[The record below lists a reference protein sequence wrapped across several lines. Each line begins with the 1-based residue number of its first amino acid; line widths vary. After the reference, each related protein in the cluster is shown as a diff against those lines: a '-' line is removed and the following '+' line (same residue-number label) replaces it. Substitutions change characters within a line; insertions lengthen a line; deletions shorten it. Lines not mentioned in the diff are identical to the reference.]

1 MDMRAGKWTS
11 LLPLTCSLI
20 WLILSAAEPYF
31 ANNRT
36 LTSKKPTVLI
46 TGAGGFIGAHLSK
59 HLQESGEVDVV
70 GLDIFNNYY
79 NPALKWHRVESL
91 LVPAGVTLIEGD
103 VCDDVLISSLM
114 EKYQFIAIYHL
125 AAQAGVRYSLKKPQA
140 YVREN
145 VKCFVSLIEHIRSYA
160 ESGKQAPRLLYAS
173 SSSVYGLSE
182 AIPFS
187 ETDRVDKLSNL
198 YGATKRMN
206 EITAFAYHNLF
217 NISSIGFRFF
227 TVYGPWGRPDMA
239 AYLFSDNI
247 LKGQPITVFNDGNLS
262 FHFTYVEDIVAGL
275 AASLKVPLNKPLV
288 LNLGNNKP
296 VQVMKFIRILEDL
309 LGKKAN
315 IQYAVSKA
323 EIPTTFA
330 NISLAQSLL
339 GYEPKTNIEEGLKN
353 FVEWYKTQER
363 AAIPCES
370 ECVVLP
376 DLCHSTG
383 MATAAQNSRSFTRT
397 CDFVIYSTAV
407 DSLEQFSWWHVKAP
421 KSGLQICYV
430 LFSKPGS
437 AANLSS
443 PKHRRL
449 LLHWKVI
456 EVEGLAS
463 AESEKKL
470 THILKL
476 TPGTFFASKV
486 TYAMYVSSHI
496 KHLGLLSR
504 ITDLLKPKDRIA
516 MVVVRAGLKDEE
528 TILANNNTSQRQI
541 SAYEKYADDGICFKE
556 LLFDDS
562 IIVHNLQSVAAKQLR
577 CSWYHEFHQWPVN
590 GQISGAFSLAQ
601 AVPKAQRVHACDLL
615 KDRSSSDVIRI
626 PIAVSNSPS
635 DVSFVHVFPNKALHS
650 REHDKVNGN

>member
-1 MDMRAGKWTS
+1 MDIRPRKWTS
-11 LLPLTCSLI
+11 FLPLTCSLI

-31 ANNRT
+31 TNNRT
-36 LTSKKPTVLI
+36 STSKKPTVLI

-91 LVPAGVTLIEGD
+91 LVPTGVTLIEGD

-160 ESGKQAPRLLYAS
+160 ESGRPTPRLLYAS

-239 AYLFSDNI
+239 AYLFADNI
-247 LKGQPITVFNDGNLS
+247 LKGQPITVFNNGNLMRD
-262 FHFTYVEDIVAGL
+262 FTYVEDIVDGL
-275 AASLKVPLNKPLV
+275 AASLKVALNKPLV

-339 GYEPKTNIEEGLKN
+339 GYQPKTNIEEGLKF
-353 FVEWYKTQER
+353 FVEWYKSQER

-376 DLCHSTG
+376 DLCHSVG
-383 MATAAQNSRSFTRT
+383 MATAAQNSQSFTKT
-397 CDFVIYSTAV
+397 CDFVIYSTV
-407 DSLEQFSWWHVKAP
+407 LDSLEQFLSWRVKTP
-421 KSGLQICYV
+421 KSGLQVCYV

-437 AANLSS
+437 SANLSS
-443 PKHRRL
+443 PEHRRL
-449 LLHWKVI
+449 LLHLTVI
-456 EVEGLAS
+456 EVEGLTS
-463 AESEKKL
+463 AEKERKL

-504 ITDLLKPKDRIA
+504 ILDLLKPKDRVA
-516 MVVVRAGLKDEE
+516 MVVVRAGQKVED
-528 TILANNNTSQRQI
+528 TILTNTTTSQRQI

-577 CSWYHEFHQWPVN
+577 CSLYHEYYQWPVN
-590 GQISGAFSLAQ
+590 AQISGAFALAQ
-601 AVPKAQRVHACDLL
+601 AVPKVKRVHACDHL
-615 KDRSSSDVIRI
+615 KDRSDIIRI
-626 PIAVSNSPS
+626 PVAVSNSPS
-635 DVSFVHVFPNKALHS
+635 DLSFVYVFPNRALHS
-650 REHDKVNGN
+650 REHDKVNRN